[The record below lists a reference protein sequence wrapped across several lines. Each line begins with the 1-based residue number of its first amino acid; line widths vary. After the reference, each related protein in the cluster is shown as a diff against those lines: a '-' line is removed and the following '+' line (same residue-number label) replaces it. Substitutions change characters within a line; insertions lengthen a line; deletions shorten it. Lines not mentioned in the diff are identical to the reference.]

1 MNSRSI
7 KHNKTGG
14 CWSDV
19 SAPVAIT
26 MRRICEPLISAAS
39 AKVPLASIATE
50 YGWLNETPAPDLVSV
65 DAKPERERQRNGKLS
80 RKKKRDRKKRKKVND
95 IKNK

>member
-26 MRRICEPLISAAS
+26 MRRICMPLISATS

-65 DAKPERERQRNGKLS
+65 DAKPERERQRNGKLEKGEE
-80 RKKKRDRKKRKKVND
+80 RKKKKNEKMK
-95 IKNK
+95 IK